1 MPILLTFLTILYKKI
16 EIYDKNKIYYNAK
29 SEEVK
34 RMKKYIFFVLVML
47 FSIVS
52 NVFAAAPITQHTTL
66 RYGQEYATSDV
77 VGISK
82 TGYFYYKNTAGPATY
97 LTGQS
102 FCAWDGWPYT
112 VESQYVIR
120 GSQSKRWTEK
130 QSKLSNFKI
139 VLWDSS
145 KKAIGN
151 RTVSLNSI

>member
-1 MPILLTFLTILYKKI
+1 
-16 EIYDKNKIYYNAK
+16 
-29 SEEVK
+29 
-34 RMKKYIFFVLVML
+34 MKKYIFFVLVVL

-102 FCAWDGWPYT
+102 FCAWVGWPYT
-112 VESQYVIR
+112 LESYREVKKGI
-120 GSQSKRWTEK
+120 SKSWNETQSKNST
-130 QSKLSNFKI
+130 FKI
-139 VLWDSS
+139 RLWSMNGEGA
-145 KKAIGN
+145 KGN
-151 RTVSLNSI
+151 GSVTLK